1 MPNHLNYFPD
11 DLIEDAFNH
20 TWDSHRTHRGNIS
33 HMTDYLGKFTG
44 ALSRDQQIA
53 LEFDLNDEIARRKP
67 FNPFDFG
74 G

>member
-1 MPNHLNYFPD
+1 MSNHPNHFPD

-20 TWDSHRTHRGNIS
+20 AWDSRRSHSQNIS
-33 HMTDYLGKFTG
+33 HMTDYLGQFTG
-44 ALSRDQQIA
+44 ALSRDQQIT
-53 LEFDLNDEIARRKP
+53 LEIDLNDEISRHKS